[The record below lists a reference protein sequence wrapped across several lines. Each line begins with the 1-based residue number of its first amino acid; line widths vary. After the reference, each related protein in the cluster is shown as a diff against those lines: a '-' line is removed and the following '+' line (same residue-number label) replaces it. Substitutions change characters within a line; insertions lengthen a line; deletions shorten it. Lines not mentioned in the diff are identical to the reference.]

1 MPYSVVHRCGVEWC
15 ILVFGTPTMA
25 TKKQAKAPAAKGKP
39 RLSVSFPADLKRTLE
54 QIAEDQKVS
63 LSWVVRDAAEK
74 YVSDR
79 WPLLAKRG

>member
-1 MPYSVVHRCGVEWC
+1 
-15 ILVFGTPTMA
+15 MA
-25 TKKQAKAPAAKGKP
+25 KKKQAKAPAAKSTP

-54 QIAEDQKVS
+54 QIAKEQKVS

-79 WPLLAKRG
+79 WPLLGAKR